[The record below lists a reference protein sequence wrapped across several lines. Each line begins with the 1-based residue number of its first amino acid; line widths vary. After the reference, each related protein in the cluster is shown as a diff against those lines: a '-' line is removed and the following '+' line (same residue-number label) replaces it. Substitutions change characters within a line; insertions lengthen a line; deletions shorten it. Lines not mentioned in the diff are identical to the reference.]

1 MVAHAKRSRTFHGV
15 TVADTVVVADS
26 KAPPIWARNYEVESN
41 RPIFASRDGVKVYS
55 LAEVD
60 RERRTG
66 QPWYGDWPARL
77 LDREYPQWRKSVTT
91 RQAQ

>member
-1 MVAHAKRSRTFHGV
+1 VKAPPAEFLRHNTDS
-15 TVADTVVVADS
+15 DTVVVTDP
-26 KAPPIWARNYEVESN
+26 KAPPLWARHYEVETN

-66 QPWYGDWPARL
+66 QPWYGEWPAKL
-77 LDREYPQWRKSVTT
+77 LEREYPQWRKSVSVS
-91 RQAQ
+91 Q